1 MRAPVAHTTSDG
13 PTMHCQTCG
22 DATSPAYE
30 ECQRCGTRVGQPAV
44 APGAPTYGVRGLAV
58 ASAFAVG
65 AATLCYL
72 LTALFPL
79 AGAEMARSAAE
90 QLDRDVLLGVVL
102 VEVLFTLPYL
112 LALLTAGTLVVIW
125 TWRARKNLDA
135 FPGAVP
141 NLSPAWAIAG
151 WLVPFANFVV
161 PARVLADLLRNSVWR
176 RRQSWLVGV
185 WWASWLVFLIGDRF
199 VARAEQQR
207 YDRLTELPRNDA
219 EFGTYVRFYEEAL
232 APRLV
237 PAVACLI
244 AGIAFVV
251 LVRRISAAQQDRL
264 ARAVP
269 SWPGQPAWPGH
280 PGWPAPGAS
289 AMSPQV
295 PPGPGGTIGT

>member
-1 MRAPVAHTTSDG
+1 M
-13 PTMHCQTCG
+13 
-22 DATSPAYE
+22 
-30 ECQRCGTRVGQPAV
+30 
-44 APGAPTYGVRGLAV
+44 PTYGVRGLAV
-58 ASAFAVG
+58 AGAAAVG

-79 AGAEMARSAAE
+79 VGVRMARSAAE
-90 QLDRDVLLGVVL
+90 QLDRDVLLGAVL
-102 VEVLFTLPYL
+102 AEVLFSVPYL
-112 LALLTAGTLVVIW
+112 LALLTAATLVVIW

-141 NLSPAWAIAG
+141 NLGPAWAIAG
-151 WLVPFANFVV
+151 WLVPLANLVV

-219 EFGTYVRFYEEAL
+219 EFGTYVRHYEDAL
-232 APRLV
+232 GPRLV
-237 PAVACLI
+237 PAAACLV

-251 LVRRISAAQQDRL
+251 LIRRISAAQQDRL
-264 ARAVP
+264 SRAVP
-269 SWPGQPAWPGH
+269 AWPGQPVWPGH
-280 PGWPAPGAS
+280 PVQPDQPVRPGHPGRPAPAAPPPVAPTPAAPAGFAPAAPAFGAAAPRDGADGAS
-289 AMSPQV
+289 ATSPQV
-295 PPGPGGTIGT
+295 PPAPGGTIGA

>member
-1 MRAPVAHTTSDG
+1 
-13 PTMHCQTCG
+13 MHCQTCG

-30 ECQRCGTRVGQPAV
+30 ECRRCGTRVGQPAV
-44 APGAPTYGVRGLAV
+44 TPGTPTYGVRGLAV

-65 AATLCYL
+65 AAALFYL
-72 LTALFPL
+72 LAALSPL
-79 AGAEMARSAAE
+79 VGVRMARSAAE
-90 QLDRDVLLGVVL
+90 QLDRDMLLGAVL
-102 VEVLFTLPYL
+102 ADVLFTLPYL

-135 FPGAVP
+135 FPGTAP

-151 WLVPFANFVV
+151 WLVPLANLVV

-176 RRQSWLVGV
+176 GRQSWLVGV

-199 VARAEQQR
+199 VARAQQQR

-219 EFGTYVRFYEEAL
+219 EFGMYVRFYEEAL
-232 APRLV
+232 VPRLV
-237 PAVACLI
+237 PAAACLV

-251 LVRRISAAQQDRL
+251 LIRRISSAQQDRL

-269 SWPGQPAWPGH
+269 AWPGQQAWPGQPGGPGH
-280 PGWPAPGAS
+280 PDRASSVAPVPPAPS
-289 AMSPQV
+289 ATSAQI
-295 PPGPGGTIGT
+295 PPGPGGTIGA

>member
-1 MRAPVAHTTSDG
+1 MT
-13 PTMHCQTCG
+13 
-22 DATSPAYE
+22 
-30 ECQRCGTRVGQPAV
+30 
-44 APGAPTYGVRGLAV
+44 PGAPTYGVRGLAV
-58 ASAFAVG
+58 ASALAVG

-79 AGAEMARSAAE
+79 VGVQMARSAAE

-141 NLSPAWAIAG
+141 SLSPAWAIAG
-151 WLVPFANFVV
+151 WLVPFANLVV
-161 PARVLADLLRNSVWR
+161 PARVLADLLRNSVWQ

-219 EFGTYVRFYEEAL
+219 EFATYVRFYEEAL
-232 APRLV
+232 APRLT
-237 PAVACLI
+237 PAVACLV
-244 AGIAFVV
+244 AGVAFVV

-269 SWPGQPAWPGH
+269 AWPGQPVWPGH
-280 PGWPAPGAS
+280 PGWPAPAAFAPAAPAAPVAAGAAGPRDGADGAS
-289 AMSPQV
+289 ATSPQV
-295 PPGPGGTIGT
+295 PPGPNGTIGA

>member
-1 MRAPVAHTTSDG
+1 
-13 PTMHCQTCG
+13 MHCQTCG

-44 APGAPTYGVRGLAV
+44 TPGAPTYGVRGLAV

-72 LTALFPL
+72 LTVLSPL
-79 AGAEMARSAAE
+79 VGVRMARSAAE
-90 QLDRDVLLGVVL
+90 QLDRDVLLGAVL
-102 VEVLFTLPYL
+102 AEVLITLPYL

-125 TWRARKNLDA
+125 TWRTRKNLDA

-151 WLVPFANFVV
+151 WLVPLVNLVV

-176 RRQSWLVGV
+176 RQSWLVGV
-185 WWASWLVFLIGDRF
+185 WWVSWLVFLIGDRF

-207 YDRLTELPRNDA
+207 YDRLTELPRNDV
-219 EFGTYVRFYEEAL
+219 EFGTYVRFYEQAL

-237 PAVACLI
+237 PAVACLV
-244 AGIAFVV
+244 AGIAFIV
-251 LVRRISAAQQDRL
+251 LIRRISSAQQDRL

-269 SWPGQPAWPGH
+269 AWPGQQAWPGH
-280 PGWPAPGAS
+280 PGWAAPVAPVPPAPS
-289 AMSPQV
+289 ATSTQI
-295 PPGPGGTIGT
+295 PPGPGGTIGA

>member
-1 MRAPVAHTTSDG
+1 M
-13 PTMHCQTCG
+13 
-22 DATSPAYE
+22 
-30 ECQRCGTRVGQPAV
+30 
-44 APGAPTYGVRGLAV
+44 PTYGVRGLAV
-58 ASAFAVG
+58 AGAFAVG
-65 AATLCYL
+65 AATVCYL

-79 AGAEMARSAAE
+79 VGVQMARSAAE
-90 QLDRDVLLGVVL
+90 QLDRDVLLGAVL
-102 VEVLFTLPYL
+102 AEVLFSLPYL

-151 WLVPFANFVV
+151 WLVPLANFVV
-161 PARVLADLLRNSVWR
+161 PARVLADLLRNSVWQ

-185 WWASWLVFLIGDRF
+185 WWVSWLVFLIGDRF

-219 EFGTYVRFYEEAL
+219 EFATYVRFYEDAL

-237 PAVACLI
+237 PAVACLV

-251 LVRRISAAQQDRL
+251 LIRRISAAQQDRL
-264 ARAVP
+264 SRAVP
-269 SWPGQPAWPGH
+269 AWPGPPGWPGQPAWPGR
-280 PGWPAPGAS
+280 PGRPAPA
-289 AMSPQV
+289 APMPVAPTSPQV
-295 PPGPGGTIGT
+295 PPAPGGTIGA